1 MTRKTTPRKT
11 TPPRK
16 TTRRPRRRARP
27 AAAARRALPTIAPD
41 SHPSGAEGPEPETA
55 VEPVAAGIALSPA
68 GDLPSET
75 SALPAD
81 VAFAS
86 PEPGYVARVTPPEP
100 ERPVPV
106 GRRAIFFDVEN
117 TSHSPHIERVL
128 QHLAMDRRESRTEF
142 VAVGNWRVIGHDIA
156 RLLAHRGAQL
166 VHSAPAPG
174 VRDWSDLRIAVSA
187 GVWLAAARPGD
198 RIEIVSDDRAF
209 DAVGDVAATLGIEFR
224 RLSYRALAGAP
235 AAREPSERAPAPRG
249 RGRGRPSGHLARV
262 EAAPPHRAAGPRA
275 PAERRPHAPVQAAA
289 PATVPGPVDGHAAE
303 EPHTAPHDEIIHVI
317 RELIHR
323 GHGRPVLIDTLTREL
338 KGRGF
343 ARTPGSPRL
352 VTRLRRLKELSV
364 SPTGMISLAD
374 GAGAAEPH
382 ARPAPSVPGARPVD
396 AERGE
401 EPVAAADQTPSAGA
415 APESPPPGRR
425 RTRRGGRQ
433 HRRGPRR
440 DTN

>member
-27 AAAARRALPTIAPD
+27 VAAARRALPTVAPD
-41 SHPSGAEGPEPETA
+41 SQASGAEGPQPETA
-55 VEPVAAGIALSPA
+55 VAPVAAGIAVSPA
-68 GDLPSET
+68 GDPSSET

-128 QHLAMDRRESRTEF
+128 QHLAIDRLESRTEF

-224 RLSYRALAGAP
+224 RLSYRALTGAP

-289 PATVPGPVDGHAAE
+289 PATVPGPVDGHAAG

-323 GHGRPVLIDTLTREL
+323 GHGRPVLIDAL
-338 KGRGF
+338 

-382 ARPAPSVPGARPVD
+382 VRPAPSVPGARPVD
-396 AERGE
+396 AEREE
-401 EPVAAADQTPSAGA
+401 EPVAAGDQPPPAAASPEPS
-415 APESPPPGRR
+415 PPGRR